1 MRVRLQQILPVAHVL
16 IDCILLASL
25 IHQANQMY
33 APRTSAP
40 PPSHSVVPVLLQDD
54 PSLEWVPMY
63 DSIPEPFTVLSS
75 GNLPAGLLSDVI
87 RPKAWLVTPGR
98 RWDPVWFLLNETFSV
113 GCWFLIGRWADGGH
127 VRLGR
132 ILMVYAA
139 ARLVIAVTGSYSI
152 GWRIQVLFW
161 LCLGLWSVGALLAR
175 AVLRVTLSEGKR
187 NHSSDNAAL

>member
-1 MRVRLQQILPVAHVL
+1 MRLQLILPVAHVL

-33 APRTSAP
+33 RPRTSA

-63 DSIPEPFTVLSS
+63 DSVPEPFMVLSS

-87 RPKAWLVTPGR
+87 RPKAAQVTPGR
-98 RWDPVWFLLNETFSV
+98 RWDPVWFFLNETFSI

-127 VRLGR
+127 IRLGR
-132 ILMVYAA
+132 ISMVYAV
-139 ARLVIAVTGSYSI
+139 ARIVIAVTGSYSV

-161 LCLGLWSVGALLAR
+161 LGLGL
-175 AVLRVTLSEGKR
+175 LSPPVQ
-187 NHSSDNAAL
+187 